1 MAYNPYDAVNAIYN
15 FKKQWHTAD
24 AQGDKKTADDVA
36 KKAQEYYKQL
46 NDNGYSDLA
55 NNLSNTNDVGAKAI
69 VDYLAK
75 NSAPTVKTTTST
87 PVTNTTP
94 SSIQGKIDAL
104 YGFILSLVAFSIF

>member
-55 NNLSNTNDVGAKAI
+55 NNLSNTNDVGAKA
-69 VDYLAK
+69 YRK
-75 NSAPTVKTTTST
+75 NYNKHTCYYPYPHIHTG
-87 PVTNTTP
+87 
-94 SSIQGKIDAL
+94 QDR
-104 YGFILSLVAFSIF
+104 